1 MSPIAGVLSAEPVSL
16 PAVKAPSL
24 EGLAVRVPEAEDFTE
39 EDLIT
44 RFHEKKRAMATVR
57 ERAEGERVELG
68 DDVRL
73 DTLGY
78 AEGRL
83 IPFSARFGVW
93 MELAPITA
101 LPGFAEAVAEGTVG
115 GSVQALLELPDDYPV
130 ESLRGKPV
138 RFLVDI
144 RAAREV
150 KMPDETQPGFLKKL
164 GLGDSFDE
172 VMEHLREELENELAD
187 ELWVRARDLVLDEV
201 ARRAGVE
208 VPRKLVD
215 EEIRRR
221 WAAAEGFAMVER
233 NFDVDEQREALEA
246 WMTDPS
252 TREEAERR
260 LRIGLALKAVA
271 EHDKLTLTPEK
282 LEELLVENSEPF
294 GLTAADVKAA
304 LRESPETT
312 RQLHDLGWYL
322 RVVEYVMSKAQVTFE
337 GAEQG

>member
-1 MSPIAGVLSAEPVSL
+1 MSPIAGVLSAEPVPL
-16 PAVKAPSL
+16 PAAKAPSL
-24 EGLAVRVPEAEDFTE
+24 EGLAVQVPQAEDLTE
-39 EDLIT
+39 EDLLL
-44 RFHEKKRAMATVR
+44 RFHEKKRALATVR

-68 DDVRL
+68 DDVLL

-83 IPFSARFGVW
+83 IPFSARFGLR
-93 MELAPITA
+93 MELAPLAA

-130 ESLRGKPV
+130 EPLRGMPV
-138 RFLVDI
+138 RFLIDI

-150 KMPDETQPGFLKKL
+150 KMPDETRPGFLEKL
-164 GLGDSFDE
+164 GLGGSFDE
-172 VMEHLREELENELAD
+172 VMENIREELEDELAD
-187 ELWVRARDLVLDEV
+187 QLWVRAREQVLDEV
-201 ARRAGVE
+201 ARRTEVE

-221 WAAAEGFAMVER
+221 WAAAEGHAMVER
-233 NFDVDEQREALEA
+233 NFDVDEQQEALQA
-246 WMTDPS
+246 WMTDAG
-252 TREEAERR
+252 TREEAGRR

-271 EHDKLTLTPEK
+271 ERDRLALTPEK
-282 LEELLVENSEPF
+282 LEALLVENAEPF
-294 GLTAADVKAA
+294 GLTESDVKAA

-312 RQLHDLGWYL
+312 RRLHDLGWYL
-322 RVVEYVMSKAQVTFE
+322 MLVEHVMSKARVTFE